1 MKQSQP
7 NYHSPKICLSSG
19 RKLVLI
25 LLVGQSLALWLKRLS
40 VGQSRAS
47 SECYKTKNLHH
58 CCLSVIV
65 CVNELS
71 VLTSRGFYRLLA
83 VQVSTY
89 PGIVAL
95 HCPILKTS
103 PLNPLHSA
111 GRVEITVTNN
121 WMQHFLSDLNKIVLG
136 GKVTCAI
143 IVMRARSE

>member
-1 MKQSQP
+1 MRQSPP

-25 LLVGQSLALWLKRLS
+25 LLVGQSLTLWLKRLS

-71 VLTSRGFYRLLA
+71 VQTSRGFYRLLA

-95 HCPILKTS
+95 HCPFKNK
-103 PLNPLHSA
+103 PFKPSA
-111 GRVEITVTNN
+111 LSRQSGNN
-121 WMQHFLSDLNKIVLG
+121 GDQ
-136 GKVTCAI
+136 
-143 IVMRARSE
+143 